1 MELPFQLDLN
11 GKTVVVT
18 GGGGVLCG
26 MFAKALGQ
34 CNAKIAILDLRLEA
48 AEAVAA
54 EINSNGGVAK
64 GYAANVLKKEELEA
78 CRAQI
83 EADFGSCDILING
96 RAATIPKARPRRNI
110 LRKAIWTRK
119 KTLSPFLI

>member
-34 CNAKIAILDLRLEA
+34 CKRKNC
-48 AEAVAA
+48 
-54 EINSNGGVAK
+54 N
-64 GYAANVLKKEELEA
+64 
-78 CRAQI
+78 
-83 EADFGSCDILING
+83 FGP
-96 RAATIPKARPRRNI
+96 AP
-110 LRKAIWTRK
+110 
-119 KTLSPFLI
+119 